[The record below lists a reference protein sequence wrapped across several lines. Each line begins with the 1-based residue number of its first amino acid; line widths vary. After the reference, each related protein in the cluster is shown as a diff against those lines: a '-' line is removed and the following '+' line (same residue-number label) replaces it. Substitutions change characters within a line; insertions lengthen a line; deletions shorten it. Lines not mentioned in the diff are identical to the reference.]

1 MSTDKDTVPIDELA
15 QWIDVYRGARAEA
28 DKWGELADRA
38 RERITEALGEAEI
51 GTIGG
56 KPAVRHTI
64 VQRSQLRSAKLRAE
78 YPEICDAFTVS
89 TTQRRFTLVDNDKD
103 KDAPHD

>member
-1 MSTDKDTVPIDELA
+1 MSIGKESVPLD
-15 QWIDVYRGARAEA
+15 DVAVWVETYRTARANA
-28 DKWGELADRA
+28 DKWTELADRA
-38 RERITEALGEAEI
+38 RDHVTAALGDAEI
-51 GTIGG
+51 GTIAG

-64 VQRSQLRSAKLRAE
+64 VHRSQLRSQKLRAE

-103 KDAPHD
+103 TSRD